1 MGETLWH
8 AVFPLC
14 TLPFCR
20 FLSGLVDVEKVLW
33 DQDTSTV
40 VFVVRRKDG
49 RLFDTLTL
57 SGVPA
62 EETPDQPLLVD
73 LVGMY
78 DTMQI

>member
-8 AVFPLC
+8 VVFPLC
-14 TLPFCR
+14 ALPFCR

-57 SGVPA
+57 SGIPA

-73 LVGMY
+73 LVGMD
-78 DTMQI
+78 DTVQV